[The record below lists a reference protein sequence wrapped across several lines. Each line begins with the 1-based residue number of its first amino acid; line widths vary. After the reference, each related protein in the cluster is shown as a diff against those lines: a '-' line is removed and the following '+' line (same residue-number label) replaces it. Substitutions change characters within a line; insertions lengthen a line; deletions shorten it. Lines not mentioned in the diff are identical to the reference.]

1 MPWSSEWPCPS
12 LWSLLLSPPFCGDTR
27 GIIKTFQSLRNLSF
41 HFNIIDILTTSKFI
55 YIAWW
60 NFRKQR
66 TKVQTRGIYSEGHRN
81 TALNMEDTEDMATFR
96 KPSIDT
102 SLEHEKENG
111 HCALWETA
119 KGQAVKKID
128 TPNLHSVAADLEV
141 IVTSPLLRRHC
152 QET

>member
-1 MPWSSEWPCPS
+1 
-12 LWSLLLSPPFCGDTR
+12 
-27 GIIKTFQSLRNLSF
+27 
-41 HFNIIDILTTSKFI
+41 
-55 YIAWW
+55 
-60 NFRKQR
+60 
-66 TKVQTRGIYSEGHRN
+66 
-81 TALNMEDTEDMATFR
+81 MEDTEDMATFR

-102 SLEHEKENG
+102 SLEHENQNG

-141 IVTSPLLRRHC
+141 IVTSPSLRRHC